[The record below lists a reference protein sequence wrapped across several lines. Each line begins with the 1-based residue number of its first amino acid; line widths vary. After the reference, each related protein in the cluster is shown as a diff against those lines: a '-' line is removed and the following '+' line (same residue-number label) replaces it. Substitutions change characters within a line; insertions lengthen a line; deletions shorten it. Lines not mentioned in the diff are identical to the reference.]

1 MPRYALHITDP
12 LDGTETHTFKH
23 KPSFEDMYSHLDC
36 DMIEMATAHIPEW
49 SNRKDGYTDIYF
61 DEEGKMK
68 SMVIPNKKIT
78 SAWYSWQKNT
88 GRQCIP
94 GDFIAGKVAVIQ
106 EIKETK

>member
-1 MPRYALHITDP
+1 MARYALHISTP
-12 LDGTETHTFKH
+12 LEGRKTVTYKY
-23 KPSFEDMYSHLDC
+23 KPSFQDMYKHLDC
-36 DMIEMATAHIPEW
+36 DMIEMSTAHLPEW